1 MLILSNH
8 SIEENTMVD
17 ATLKQ
22 VADFFRKAGE
32 TLKEFSNEWTKLTS
46 DDKAQLK
53 AGIGDGTLT
62 Y

>member
-1 MLILSNH
+1 MA
-8 SIEENTMVD
+8 D

-22 VADFFRKAGE
+22 VADFFKMPGK
-32 TLKEFSNEWTKLTS
+32 TLKEFSAEWARLTG